1 MSNSKDA
8 VRKILDAVKADK
20 RTSLTAPEGKLVCD
34 AYGIPVP
41 KEGVAK
47 SAAEAAKIA
56 TDMGFPVVMKIVSP
70 DILHKTEAGG
80 VMVGVKTAADA
91 EKNYATILAN
101 AKKYKADAKIEGI
114 QVQQMLLGGQEVI
127 IGAVTDGSFGKL
139 VAFGLGGVLVE
150 VLKDITF
157 RLAPATKED
166 ALSMLDGI
174 QAHEMLKGVRGSD
187 PANRDAIADII
198 VNVSKLITDFPEI
211 AEMDLNP
218 VFATKSN
225 AIAADVRI
233 VVDFEPKPP
242 RPRPN
247 HDDIVR
253 QMNRIMKPKS
263 VAVIGASAENGKIG
277 NSVMKNLINGG
288 YKGEIYPIHPKAD
301 EIMGKKVYKSV
312 KDVPGE
318 VDIAVFAIPANF
330 VAGALIE
337 CGEKKVVGAILIPSG
352 YAETGNIK
360 GQEEIQA
367 IGQKYGIRLMGPNI
381 YGFYYTHA
389 NLCATF
395 CTAYDVKGS
404 AALSSQSGGIGMA
417 IIGFSR
423 SAKMGVSA
431 IVGLG
436 NKSDIDED
444 DLLTF
449 FEQDDNTQII
459 AQHCEDLKDGR
470 AFAEVAKRVSKKK
483 PIVVLKAGRTSAGAK
498 AASSHTGALAGNDKI
513 YEDVFNQSGVIRARS
528 LRDMLEFARGI
539 PVLPTPKGEN
549 VVIITGAGGSGV
561 LLSDAC
567 IDNNLQADDDPAGS
581 RCGVPQVHPAVRRG
595 RQPGRHHRR
604 RAADHLRQHRQ
615 ARARRPAHPF
625 ADPRLLAHH
634 RDAADG
640 VCEEHGRGEER
651 DEGQGHREA
660 DRGLAGRRHRGR
672 GSRRLS
678 LPERHRRLRLLDRNS
693 GRGARREVQVGAR
706 RGPAVSVNSS
716 HSGMRAS
723 RGPGMRIPG
732 SRCARTGMHGNQA
745 RFAFQP
751 SRCHRPIQRRG
762 DGEAGAGRQRID
774 HEILKSG
781 MPARRPELQNLD
793 HADHHDGD
801 RCREQPVPRIGQ
813 AEASPTRTKASACSP
828 SWPRS
833 ECGRKRGGPSVA
845 KVTAAAR
852 SQAMIL
858 RMMVIATG

>member
-8 VRKILDAVKADK
+8 VRKILDSVRADK

-47 SAAEAAKIA
+47 SAGEAAKIA

-70 DILHKTEAGG
+70 DILHKTDAGG
-80 VMVGVKTAADA
+80 VMVGVKTAADV
-91 EKNYATILAN
+91 EKNYAAILAN
-101 AKKYKADAKIEGI
+101 AKKYKSDAKIEGI

-127 IGAVTDGSFGKL
+127 VGAITGGSFGKL

-157 RLAPATKED
+157 RLAPATRQD

-233 VVDFEPKPP
+233 VVDFAPKAP

-253 QMNRIMKPKS
+253 QMNRIMKPKA
-263 VAVIGASAENGKIG
+263 VAVIGASAESGKIG

-288 YKGEIYPIHPKAD
+288 YKGVISPIHPKAD

-312 KDVPGE
+312 KDIPGE
-318 VDIAVFAIPANF
+318 VDIAVFAIPASL

-381 YGFYYTHA
+381 YGFYYTPA

-449 FEQDDNTQII
+449 FEQDDNTQVI
-459 AQHCEDLKDGR
+459 AQHLEDLKDRR
-470 AFAEVAKRVSKKK
+470 AFAEVTTRVSKKK
-483 PIVVLKAGRTSAGAK
+483 PVIVLKAGRTAAGAK

-513 YEDVFNQSGVIRARS
+513 YEDVFKQSGVILARS
-528 LRDMLEFARGI
+528 LRQLLEFARGV

-549 VVIITGAGGSGV
+549 IVIITGGV
-561 LLSDAC
+561 RFGRAAVGRLRRQ
-567 IDNNLQADDDPAGS
+567 QAFIDDDPARS
-581 RCGVPQVHPAVRRG
+581 RCGVSQIHPAVWCCG
-595 RQPGRHHRR
+595 
-604 RAADHLRQHRQ
+604 
-615 ARARRPAHPF
+615 
-625 ADPRLLAHH
+625 
-634 RDAADG
+634 
-640 VCEEHGRGEER
+640 
-651 DEGQGHREA
+651 
-660 DRGLAGRRHRGR
+660 
-672 GSRRLS
+672 
-678 LPERHRRLRLLDRNS
+678 
-693 GRGARREVQVGAR
+693 
-706 RGPAVSVNSS
+706 
-716 HSGMRAS
+716 
-723 RGPGMRIPG
+723 
-732 SRCARTGMHGNQA
+732 
-745 RFAFQP
+745 
-751 SRCHRPIQRRG
+751 
-762 DGEAGAGRQRID
+762 
-774 HEILKSG
+774 KS
-781 MPARRPELQNLD
+781 
-793 HADHHDGD
+793 
-801 RCREQPVPRIGQ
+801 
-813 AEASPTRTKASACSP
+813 
-828 SWPRS
+828 
-833 ECGRKRGGPSVA
+833 
-845 KVTAAAR
+845 
-852 SQAMIL
+852 
-858 RMMVIATG
+858 